1 MPCVLNL
8 ERTYIINYTYMSELD
23 SNIYDT
29 MAFLHND
36 GELLS
41 FLVDVEEAIIR
52 IHDSVVGAANESDVE
67 DILIHA
73 ELLLRDT
80 IIVESFLLPQD
91 GQLMVNIVA
100 MMVRSLHDFCDEFQR
115 SHMRGRPQI
124 PISEDQLVYLLEF
137 TLQLKKLHFCWVS
150 HLGPSDE
157 ELFSLGW
164 KMKLTSRI

>member
-1 MPCVLNL
+1 MHASVLNL

-29 MAFLHND
+29 MAFFHND

-41 FLVDVEEAIIR
+41 FLVDVEEAIVR

-80 IIVESFLLPQD
+80 IIVENLLLPQD
-91 GQLMVNIVA
+91 GQ
-100 MMVRSLHDFCDEFQR
+100 
-115 SHMRGRPQI
+115 
-124 PISEDQLVYLLEF
+124 
-137 TLQLKKLHFCWVS
+137 
-150 HLGPSDE
+150 
-157 ELFSLGW
+157 
-164 KMKLTSRI
+164 